1 MPSIYGKNSALIGK
15 VLDLRLERQNLVV
28 SNIANINIP
37 GYKARTLEFEK
48 ELQQAIGSPETRANI
63 TRTNAA
69 HTPGRFDV
77 NAFEGDMVKEFK
89 PRTIYGADAVDL
101 DKEMAAMSKNSLM
114 YNALTTVVQKGFE
127 GITKVITEG
136 GK

>member
-1 MPSIYGKNSALIGK
+1 MPSIYGKNAALLGK
-15 VLDLRLERQNLVV
+15 VMDLRLERQNLVV

-37 GYKARTLEFEK
+37 GYKARSLEFEK
-48 ELQQAIGSPETRANI
+48 ELQEAIGSPETRANI
-63 TRTNAA
+63 TRTNAG
-69 HTPGRFDV
+69 HVPGRFYVDG
-77 NAFEGDMVKEFK
+77 FEGGLGKEFK

-114 YNALTTVVQKGFE
+114 YNALTTVVQKSFE
-127 GITKVITEG
+127 GITKIIGEG